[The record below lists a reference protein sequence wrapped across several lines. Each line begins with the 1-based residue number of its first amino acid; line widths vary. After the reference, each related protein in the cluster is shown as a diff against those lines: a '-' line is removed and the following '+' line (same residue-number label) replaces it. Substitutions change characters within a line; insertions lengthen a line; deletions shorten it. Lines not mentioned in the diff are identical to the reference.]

1 MRAALAIDQRAVAIG
16 AACFPVVV
24 ILLALVVALIDCRP
38 LAEIPR
44 FLLLVGAW
52 SALITFGIWAVGAW
66 RYRTAVAAGTYQR
79 YSGPVEVQ
87 ADHRR
92 NRII

>member
-1 MRAALAIDQRAVAIG
+1 MTDDYPLTPQMRAALAIDQRAVAIG

-52 SALITFGIWAVGAW
+52 SALITFGIWAC
-66 RYRTAVAAGTYQR
+66 RRVAL
-79 YSGPVEVQ
+79 P
-87 ADHRR
+87 HRR
-92 NRII
+92 GCRDLPTL